1 MILLAFLDI
10 EVDDH
15 SFVTNNI
22 GIDVIDL
29 KVEITFIVIEGCQF
43 FLIFGYLI
51 IFLGAAAG
59 DKGEKPEFTS
69 FYDFA

>member
-15 SFVTNNI
+15 SFITNNI

-43 FLIFGYLI
+43 FLIFSYLI
-51 IFLGAAAG
+51 IF
-59 DKGEKPEFTS
+59 
-69 FYDFA
+69 